1 MKLTKETAKKVI
13 RQVLPHCG
21 KVETLVPGERYMCDC
36 GMLTIYCDSDVF
48 DGNGKI
54 HVRIKVYAT
63 EGSITLFFDPET
75 LERDCA
81 EENKW
86 RGYI

>member
-1 MKLTKETAKKVI
+1 
-13 RQVLPHCG
+13 
-21 KVETLVPGERYMCDC
+21 
-36 GMLTIYCDSDVF
+36 MLTVYCDSDVF